1 MSAFDR
7 RKFLQAA
14 GLSSI
19 PLLISGANTFGNTS
33 GYATPVDGT
42 PDVKLFGD
50 GEMFDIAS
58 YIEELKKINTAKA
71 IEPDRYAAGGVV
83 AALEKKFENITG
95 KDKAVY
101 MPSGTMANQLAISV
115 LSGDNAKV
123 FVQETSHVF
132 RDEADAAQT
141 VFGKRLIP
149 LAKGEAYFTAAQLQQ
164 AIDYHKAEEVFKSG
178 FGCVSVENPVRRSD
192 GRMIPLEE
200 IKKISRVCA
209 DNNIRTHLD
218 GARIY
223 MASAWS
229 GVTVKEYASYFDT
242 IYISLY
248 KYLGAS
254 SGAIL
259 CGSGE
264 VIGKMEHL
272 IKVHGGSMYRNW
284 TSAAMALQRLDGM
297 EARLQSAIARS
308 KEIFAV
314 LNRNPV
320 ITITALKDGTNIYL
334 LTLANNINGNKLAE
348 TLNKKHGIKM
358 GRPDNGNIIRI
369 SVNETLMYKDVAVII
384 RSFEDALASS
394 KA

>member
-1 MSAFDR
+1 M
-7 RKFLQAA
+7 QTA

-19 PLLISGANTFGNTS
+19 PLLIPGTNAFGHTS
-33 GYATPVDGT
+33 GLTHPVDGT

-50 GEMFDIAS
+50 GEMFDVTT

-83 AALEKKFENITG
+83 EALEKKFEKITG
-95 KDKAVY
+95 KEKAVY

-149 LAKGEAYFTAAQLQQ
+149 LAKGEAYFTATQLQQ

-178 FGCVSVENPVRRSD
+178 FGCVSVENPVRRAD

-200 IKKISRVCA
+200 IKKINKVCVE
-209 DNNIRTHLD
+209 NNIRTHLD

-223 MASAWS
+223 MAAAWS
-229 GVTVKEYASYFDT
+229 GVSVKEYASYFNT

-248 KYLGAS
+248 KYLGAA

-259 CGSGE
+259 CGSGD

-308 KEIFAV
+308 KEIITE
-314 LNRNPV
+314 LNKNPA
-320 ITITALKDGTNIYL
+320 ITISALKDGTNICL

-348 TLNKKHGIKM
+348 TLTKKHGIRM
-358 GRPDNGNIIRI
+358 GRPDNGNTIRI
-369 SVNETLMYKDVAVII
+369 SVNETLLYKDASVII
-384 RSFEDALASS
+384 RAFEEALASS

>member
-1 MSAFDR
+1 M
-7 RKFLQAA
+7 QTT
-14 GLSSI
+14 GISSLPLFI
-19 PLLISGANTFGNTS
+19 PGTS
-33 GYATPVDGT
+33 VFAETKSDSNPADGT

-50 GEMFDIAS
+50 GEMFDVTS
-58 YIEELKKINTAKA
+58 YIEELKKINTAKP

-83 AALEKKFENITG
+83 AALEKKFEDITG
-95 KDKAVY
+95 KEKAIY

-149 LAKGEAYFTAAQLQQ
+149 LAKGETYFTAAQLQQ
-164 AIDYHKAEEVFKSG
+164 AIEYHKAEEVFKSG
-178 FGCVSVENPVRRSD
+178 FGCVSVENPVRRAD
-192 GRMIPLEE
+192 GRMIPMEE
-200 IKKISRVCA
+200 IKKISKVCA

-259 CGSGE
+259 CGSKE

-272 IKVHGGSMYRNW
+272 VKVHGGSMYRNW
-284 TSAAMALQRLDGM
+284 TSAAMALQRLEGVD
-297 EARLQSAIARS
+297 ARLQSAIARS
-308 KEIFAV
+308 REIFAA
-314 LNRNPV
+314 LNKNPA
-320 ITITALKDGTNIYL
+320 ISISELKDGTNIYL
-334 LTLANNINGNKLAE
+334 LTLANNINGNKLSE
-348 TLNKKHGIKM
+348 TMAKKHGIRM
-358 GRPDNGNIIRI
+358 GRPDAGNIIRI
-369 SVNETLMYKDVAVII
+369 SVNETLLYKDAKQII
-384 RSFEDALASS
+384 NAFEDALTSS